1 MGMPMKPP
9 TRCVAPG
16 CPELVQG
23 ARCAEH
29 QRQKDKTRRERETW
43 RDYGPEWKHARA
55 RVLRAEPNCRNCGGK
70 ATEVDHI
77 VPLKDG
83 GTHDLA
89 NLRPMCKSCH
99 SRRTYYD
106 TLGRNE

>member
-1 MGMPMKPP
+1 MPWKPP
-9 TRCVAPG
+9 TRCATPG

-23 ARCAEH
+23 ARCKEH
-29 QRQKDKTRRERETW
+29 ARQREQARKEREVW
-43 RDYGPEWKHARA
+43 RDYGPEWRVIRR
-55 RVLRAEPNCRNCGGK
+55 RVLKAEPNCRNCGAP

-77 VPLKDG
+77 VSLKDG
-83 GTHDLA
+83 GTHALD

-106 TLGRNE
+106 TLKKDE